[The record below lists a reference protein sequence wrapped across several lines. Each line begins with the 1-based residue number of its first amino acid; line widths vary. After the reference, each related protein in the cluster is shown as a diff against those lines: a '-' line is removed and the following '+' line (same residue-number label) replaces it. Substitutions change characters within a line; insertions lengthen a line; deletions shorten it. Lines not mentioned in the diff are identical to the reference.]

1 MKKSAT
7 KKIVLALSL
16 STLFAACP
24 AGPGHAQVNLVK
36 QLYSAGLQEYELGD
50 YRSAL
55 KKLTRAMELGKDLK
69 FSDFEISQG
78 YLTLAETLRSLGKYK
93 DAEKYFN
100 LSEEHALKSG
110 MRKNLTLSRV
120 YNNMG
125 VLYFENS
132 QYPQAEQAWLKSE
145 RISGNFRYLPI
156 NNLARLYL
164 NWGKF
169 KEAEEYMEKADK
181 LAHGRGATKSI
192 SAPYYY
198 FNKATYEQLKGDY
211 AASEKDYDKA
221 IEGIQK
227 LVAKTHLYYTIV
239 LSGKADLYVSQSRF
253 EEAEKEIRTILDTRK
268 KNLGEEN
275 PQTAQAMVLL
285 ANVLADQGK
294 YAEARQYAAR
304 AIEINNI
311 IFEGKENLFVA
322 NARHSLGNIKRQEG
336 RYDEA
341 SQLLKEALAMEES
354 VLGADHLS
362 VARTKRDLARV
373 YLDQNSYPEAEKL
386 LLSSNSIIEARTG
399 QDHPERARSHRDLGN
414 LYLREGLYDKAE
426 GHFLKALTLARAA
439 LGENNQVTADSARD
453 LGDLYSKKENYEK
466 AVEYLSVA
474 QNIDKA
480 VFGENAPQ
488 VAADLMALATAY
500 DALGQGSRATP
511 LIEQAQQIKQKLD
524 GGAVV
529 TKPELQI
536 PVAFTPLE
544 NQPIQNKWAL
554 AIGISNFK
562 DPSINLKYAA
572 KDATDFTNFLVE
584 KGNFKKDHVRLLTDE
599 KATRQN
605 IIDNLGDKWL
615 GKLAHKNDLI
625 IVYVSSHGSRSQ
637 EDAGGVNFL
646 VAHDT
651 DKNSL
656 LATGIP
662 MQWLTKM
669 IKEQVKSD
677 RVVLILDVCHSGAAA
692 EGGKALNRIIG
703 MDPNQMT
710 IGSGQMVLCSSRA
723 EQVSW
728 ESKKYENSVFTRR
741 LIEALQVDKE
751 KTTLLQAYKRLKV
764 LVESEVLRDRSN
776 LQTPVLWNKDWQ
788 GADPVISIETMA
800 PVSSSSN
807 TQSTN

>member
-1 MKKSAT
+1 
-7 KKIVLALSL
+7 
-16 STLFAACP
+16 
-24 AGPGHAQVNLVK
+24 
-36 QLYSAGLQEYELGD
+36 
-50 YRSAL
+50 
-55 KKLTRAMELGKDLK
+55 
-69 FSDFEISQG
+69 
-78 YLTLAETLRSLGKYK
+78 
-93 DAEKYFN
+93 
-100 LSEEHALKSG
+100 
-110 MRKNLTLSRV
+110 
-120 YNNMG
+120 MG

-169 KEAEEYMEKADK
+169 KETEEYMEKADK

-304 AIEINNI
+304 AIEVNNI

-336 RYDEA
+336 RYEEA

-466 AVEYLSVA
+466 AVEYISVA

-554 AIGISNFK
+554 AIGIS
-562 DPSINLKYAA
+562 
-572 KDATDFTNFLVE
+572 
-584 KGNFKKDHVRLLTDE
+584 
-599 KATRQN
+599 
-605 IIDNLGDKWL
+605 
-615 GKLAHKNDLI
+615 
-625 IVYVSSHGSRSQ
+625 
-637 EDAGGVNFL
+637 
-646 VAHDT
+646 
-651 DKNSL
+651 
-656 LATGIP
+656 
-662 MQWLTKM
+662 
-669 IKEQVKSD
+669 
-677 RVVLILDVCHSGAAA
+677 
-692 EGGKALNRIIG
+692 
-703 MDPNQMT
+703 
-710 IGSGQMVLCSSRA
+710 
-723 EQVSW
+723 
-728 ESKKYENSVFTRR
+728 
-741 LIEALQVDKE
+741 
-751 KTTLLQAYKRLKV
+751 
-764 LVESEVLRDRSN
+764 
-776 LQTPVLWNKDWQ
+776 
-788 GADPVISIETMA
+788 
-800 PVSSSSN
+800 
-807 TQSTN
+807 